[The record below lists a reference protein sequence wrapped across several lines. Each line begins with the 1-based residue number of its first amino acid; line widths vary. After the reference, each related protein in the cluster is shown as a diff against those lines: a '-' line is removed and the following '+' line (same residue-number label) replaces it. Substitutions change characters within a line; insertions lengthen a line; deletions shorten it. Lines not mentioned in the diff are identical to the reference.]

1 MKTHPSYGS
10 TPVRRGVIDPR
21 STTAPVSQTRNTL
34 LNDRRSTR

>member
-10 TPVRRGVIDPR
+10 TPVQRGVIDPR
-21 STTAPVSQTRNTL
+21 STTVPASQTRKTV